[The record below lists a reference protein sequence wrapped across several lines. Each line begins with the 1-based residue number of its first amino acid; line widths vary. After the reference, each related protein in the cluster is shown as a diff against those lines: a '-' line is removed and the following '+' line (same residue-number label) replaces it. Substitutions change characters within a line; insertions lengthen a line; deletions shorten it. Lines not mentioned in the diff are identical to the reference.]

1 MDPEKIGKFI
11 YELRKEKN
19 LSQYQLAD
27 LIPISRQGVSK
38 WERGKT
44 TPDTQT
50 LIRLSELF
58 DVSINELLKGERLE
72 NNTIED
78 LEETTLSIL
87 DQSNKKTKIIKHITT
102 ISISIIT
109 ILLLTFLSYYFIN
122 SYNST
127 EVYTIYGQSKNFT
140 TYDGLMIITKER
152 MYLKLGKLKNKN
164 NLEIENI
171 KLYYMKNNKKIKIVE
186 DQEADN
192 IVIKDYTGYYSKIK
206 ELNSQGIIDNI
217 YIEITY
223 NDNQKET
230 IKLKYTSD
238 YKNSSLFFIKQH
250 DEIKKN
256 EDPEPQEEKQ
266 ELKEEKKEETQP
278 TIQETQQENIPEN
291 NNQVENKPKEE
302 PKQEEQQ
309 PQEPQEPEQ
318 QELVITTDMVINKIK
333 EVCPETNGSYSCE
346 YDNQNILL
354 MYYPITNKIAL
365 YKNGS
370 MAGQYFV
377 NMDNYMCTVSDCETV
392 FNETY
397 KQYLFS

>member
-1 MDPEKIGKFI
+1 
-11 YELRKEKN
+11 
-19 LSQYQLAD
+19 
-27 LIPISRQGVSK
+27 
-38 WERGKT
+38 
-44 TPDTQT
+44 
-50 LIRLSELF
+50 
-58 DVSINELLKGERLE
+58 
-72 NNTIED
+72 
-78 LEETTLSIL
+78 
-87 DQSNKKTKIIKHITT
+87 
-102 ISISIIT
+102 
-109 ILLLTFLSYYFIN
+109 
-122 SYNST
+122 
-127 EVYTIYGQSKNFT
+127 
-140 TYDGLMIITKER
+140 
-152 MYLKLGKLKNKN
+152 
-164 NLEIENI
+164 
-171 KLYYMKNNKKIKIVE
+171 MKNNKKIKIVE